1 MENLIVDVKL
11 WGRFVGSLVWDT
23 FRNMAVFE
31 YDGQFRRNGLELA
44 PLTMPL
50 SQGAR
55 PFSFPSNR
63 TDCFKG
69 LPGLI
74 ADALPDKFGNQI
86 ITEWFTRQGLPVGEK
101 MGIRRSDEI
110 IEEVADAVSRW
121 HTIAKDCGVRERHV
135 AEIEKNLQLY

>member
-11 WGRFVGSLVWDT
+11 WGQFVGSLIWDNST
-23 FRNMAVFE
+23 EMAVFE
-31 YDGQFRRNGLELA
+31 YDSQYRRNGLELA

-50 SQGAR
+50 THGSR
-55 PFSFPSNR
+55 PFSFPANR

-86 ITEWFTRQGLPVGEK
+86 ITEWFTRQGLAAEV
-101 MGIRRSDEI
+101 RR
-110 IEEVADAVSRW
+110 
-121 HTIAKDCGVRERHV
+121 CY
-135 AEIEKNLQLY
+135 LF